1 LSGAAEG
8 APRDM
13 ARPAPCAESNVAL
26 AEQFAATLEQNREN
40 QTTQGAGALTPNRGP

>member
-1 LSGAAEG
+1 MLSDAAEG

-26 AEQFAATLEQNREN
+26 AGQFAATLEQNQEN
-40 QTTQGAGALTPNRGP
+40 QTQGALMLNH